1 MAPSELILSGMGEEM
16 RQQAVEEAFQALR
29 PGQGVVLVTSGLP
42 RALLRYLI
50 QAHWRE
56 FDWAPLVVGEP
67 DWRVGLTK
75 RDSLLEETL
84 VAFLGGDHARCDSL
98 LAEAE
103 AAANNGNLERTREM
117 AGAYLVGMRR
127 HFEMEEEGFFREF
140 EARMG
145 IEGSGPIGVMREEHM
160 QMRGLLTQMEMAV
173 AASEL
178 ETFLSVSDTMV
189 ILMEQHNVKEEE
201 MLYPMA
207 DEAFAG
213 GVEALLKNL
222 MLF

>member
-1 MAPSELILSGMGEEM
+1 MAPNKLNLNGMGEEM
-16 RQQAVEEAFQALR
+16 QQQAVEEAFQALQ
-29 PGQGVVLVTSGLP
+29 PGDGVVLVTSGLP

-50 QAHWRE
+50 KTHWRH
-56 FDWAPLVVGEP
+56 FDWSPLSLGQP
-67 DWRVGLTK
+67 DWRTSLTK
-75 RDSLLEETL
+75 RESPAAGTL
-84 VAFLGGDHARCDSL
+84 VAFLGADHARCDAL

-103 AAANNGNLERTREM
+103 AAANDGDQERTREL
-117 AGAYLVGMRR
+117 AGMYIVGMRR

-145 IEGSGPIGVMREEHM
+145 MEGIGPTEVMREEHM
-160 QMRGLLTQMEMAV
+160 QIRGLLTQMEMAV
-173 AASEL
+173 QASEL
-178 ETFLSVSDTMV
+178 ETFLAVSDTMV

-213 GVEALLKNL
+213 EVEALLKNL